1 MRVPVG
7 WLREYCDPGLSA
19 EEIADVLT
27 MAGDKLERLHRV
39 GVGDPAEFVVG
50 KVLSAEQHPDADRLT
65 VCTVDIGGGEP
76 STIVCGA
83 PNVAAGQTV
92 AVARPGAIMPDG
104 TKLGEAKLRG
114 VRSSG
119 MILAEDEVGIGMD
132 HDGTMVLDDSLPVGA
147 PLSEHLPIVDEVLEL
162 EVTPNRPD
170 IMGVYGVA
178 RDLHAVTTAPL
189 AEDPA
194 ERDAEPAGDDSAEDH
209 ATVEIADPEICLR
222 FTARVFE
229 DVKIGPSPLWL
240 KQRLMAAG
248 QRPISNVVD
257 ITNYVMLTIGQPLHA
272 FDLDKVRGNRIIVRR
287 AREGETMT
295 TLDGV
300 ERTFTDEM
308 ALVCDAEGAS
318 GIAGVMGGLISEVS
332 DSTTRVLMEA
342 ATWVGPNI
350 MRTSK
355 ALGLRSEASARF
367 EKQLHPEQGMA
378 AQRLAARLMVELCGA
393 RLVPGTI
400 DVYPN
405 PAEPR
410 VVSLRPARMEKLL
423 GERIE
428 EETANG
434 ILGRL
439 GFVYRGERESGRVGI
454 AYSVGEDPPDI
465 DGLEP
470 TPGHEIRWQ
479 VPPWRDSDVQREV
492 DLIEEVARIHGLD
505 KLPTTL
511 PARAHAIGR
520 LSGSQP
526 LRRRLEDL
534 LRDRGLL
541 EAISYSFT
549 SPEKLARLRL
559 ADVDP
564 PRIENPISEEHSV
577 MRPLLLPGLLDA
589 ARHNAAHGRPGIA
602 LFESAH
608 VYLPAG
614 PLEPAPEGSPKG
626 AAPADEHHHLTA
638 LLTEAAPPGWR
649 TPAREADFYAAKALL
664 EAVMGAAGVEDWR
677 VEAASGA
684 AGGGGDG
691 AAEGGRDGAAAR
703 GGQPSFLHP
712 GRAAAVVTGEGVE
725 LGWIGE
731 LHPLVLRE
739 WELQGTVSAFEL
751 EVDLLHELTQGR
763 IATYSDVTSF
773 PAVLQDIA
781 VIVPED
787 VPAAHLEQVV
797 RAGAGE
803 LLASV
808 RVFDLYHGE
817 QVGEGNKSLALRL
830 EFRAPDRTLT
840 DEEVAE
846 RRAAIEREL
855 ESIGGHLRA

>member
-1 MRVPVG
+1 MRVPVA

-19 EEIADVLT
+19 EEIADALT
-27 MAGDKLERLHRV
+27 MAGIKVERLHRV
-39 GVGDPAEFVVG
+39 GVGDTTEFVVG
-50 KVLSAEQHPDADRLT
+50 KVLSAEPHPDANRLT
-65 VCTVDIGGGEP
+65 VCSVDTGDGTP

-92 AVARPGAIMPDG
+92 AVARPGAVMPDG
-104 TKLGEAKLRG
+104 TTLGKARLRG
-114 VRSSG
+114 VESHG
-119 MILAEDEVGIGMD
+119 MILAEDEVGIGED
-132 HDGTMVLDDSLPVGA
+132 HEGIMVLAENLQIGA
-147 PLSEHLPIVDEVLEL
+147 PLAENLPIVDDVLEL
-162 EVTPNRPD
+162 EITPNRPD
-170 IMGVYGVA
+170 AMGVYGVA
-178 RDLHAVTTAPL
+178 REVHAVTAAPL
-189 AEDPA
+189 GEDPTA
-194 ERDAEPAGDDSAEDH
+194 SDASPAGNDRAEDH
-209 ATVEIADPEICLR
+209 ASVEIADPEICLR

-257 ITNYVMLTIGQPLHA
+257 ITNYVMLTTAQPLHA
-272 FDLDKVRGNRIIVRR
+272 FDLDKVRGARIIVRR
-287 AREGETMT
+287 ASAGETMT

-300 ERTFTDEM
+300 ERRFDEDM
-308 ALVCDAEGAS
+308 ALVCDAEGPS

-367 EKQLHPEQGMA
+367 EKQLHPDQAIA
-378 AQRLAARLMVELCGA
+378 AQRLSARLMVEVCGA
-393 RLVPGTI
+393 RMVPGTI
-400 DVYPN
+400 DAYPR

-410 VVSLRPARMEKLL
+410 AVPLRAERMERLL
-423 GERIE
+423 GERIDE
-428 EETANG
+428 DTAG
-434 ILGRL
+434 GVLERL
-439 GFVYRGERESGRVGI
+439 GFEGSPNGWI
-454 AYSVGEDPPDI
+454 
-465 DGLEP
+465 
-470 TPGHEIRWQ
+470 
-479 VPPWRDSDVQREV
+479 VPPWRDADVQREV
-492 DLIEEVARIHGLD
+492 DVIEEVARIHGLD

-511 PARAHAIGR
+511 PARGAAIGR
-520 LSGSQP
+520 LTRCQP

-541 EAISYSFT
+541 ETISYSFT
-549 SPEKLARLRL
+549 SPGALARLRL
-559 ADVDP
+559 SDLQPLEIA
-564 PRIENPISEEHSV
+564 NPLSEDLSV

-589 ARHNAAHGRPGIA
+589 AGHNAAHGRPGVA

-614 PLEPAPEGSPKG
+614 PLEPAPEGSPRG
-626 AAPADEHHHLTA
+626 RSPADEHHRLGA
-638 LLTEAAPPGWR
+638 LLTEAGQAGWR
-649 TPAREADFYAAKALL
+649 TPARPADFYAVKALL
-664 EAVMGAAGVEDWR
+664 EAVMQAAQVEWR
-677 VEAASGA
+677 VE
-684 AGGGGDG
+684 
-691 AAEGGRDGAAAR
+691 EGGR
-703 GGQPSFLHP
+703 PFLHP
-712 GRAAAVVTGEGVE
+712 GRAARVVSAEGVE

-739 WELQGTVSAFEL
+739 WELPGTAAAFEL
-751 EVDLLHELTQGR
+751 EVDAIHELTAGR

-787 VPAAHLEQVV
+787 VPAARLAEVV
-797 RAGAGE
+797 RAGGGE
-803 LLASV
+803 LLSSL

-846 RRAAIEREL
+846 RRAAIERKL
-855 ESIGGHLRA
+855 ESIGGRLRA

>member
-7 WLREYCDPGLSA
+7 WLREYCDPGTSA
-19 EEIADVLT
+19 DEIADVLT

-65 VCTVDIGGGEP
+65 VCSVDIGAGEP

-119 MILAEDEVGIGMD
+119 MILAEDEVGIGVD

-147 PLSEHLPIVDEVLEL
+147 PLSEHLPIVDDVLEI

-170 IMGVYGVA
+170 EMAVYGVA
-178 RDLHAVTTAPL
+178 RDLHAVTAAPL
-189 AEDPA
+189 AEDPTA
-194 ERDAEPAGDDSAEDH
+194 RDAEPSGDDKAEDH
-209 ATVEIADPEICLR
+209 ATVEIAHPEICLR

-257 ITNYVMLTIGQPLHA
+257 ITNYVMLASGQPLHA
-272 FDLDKVRGNRIIVRR
+272 FDLDKVRGRHIIVRR
-287 AREGETMT
+287 AHEGETMT

-300 ERTFTDEM
+300 ERTFSSEM
-308 ALVCDAEGAS
+308 ALVCDEEGPS

-332 DSTTRVLMEA
+332 DETTRVLMEA

-355 ALGLRSEASARF
+355 ALGLRTEASARF
-367 EKQLHPEQGMA
+367 EKQLHPEQGMG

-393 RLVPGTI
+393 RMVPGTI

-405 PAEPR
+405 PVGQIVIP
-410 VVSLRPARMEKLL
+410 LRPERMEELL
-423 GERIE
+423 GERIDD
-428 EETANG
+428 ETTRG

-439 GFVYRGERESGRVGI
+439 GFELL
-454 AYSVGEDPPDI
+454 PDT
-465 DGLEP
+465 G
-470 TPGHEIRWQ
+470 W
-479 VPPWRDSDVQREV
+479 VAPPWRYADVRREV

-511 PARAHAIGR
+511 PARAQAIGR
-520 LSGSQP
+520 LTASQP

-559 ADVDP
+559 AGVEP
-564 PRIENPISEEHSV
+564 LRIENPLSEEHSV

-589 ARHNAAHGRPGIA
+589 ARHNAAHGRAGIA

-614 PLEPAPEGSPKG
+614 SLEPAPEGSPKG
-626 AAPADEHHHLTA
+626 ATPADEHHHLSA

-649 TPAREADFYAAKALL
+649 APAREADFYAARALL
-664 EAVMGAAGVEDWR
+664 EAVMEAAGVEDWR
-677 VEAASGA
+677 VEAPAGGAGA
-684 AGGGGDG
+684 AGDG
-691 AAEGGRDGAAAR
+691 SAAAGTR
-703 GGQPSFLHP
+703 AFLHP
-712 GRAAAVVTGEGVE
+712 GRAASIVTGEGVE

-739 WELQGTVSAFEL
+739 WELQGPVSGFEL
-751 EVDLLHELTQGR
+751 EVDLLHELTHGR

-787 VPAAHLEQVV
+787 VPAARLEEVV
-797 RAGAGE
+797 RAGAGD

-846 RRAAIEREL
+846 RRAAIEEEL